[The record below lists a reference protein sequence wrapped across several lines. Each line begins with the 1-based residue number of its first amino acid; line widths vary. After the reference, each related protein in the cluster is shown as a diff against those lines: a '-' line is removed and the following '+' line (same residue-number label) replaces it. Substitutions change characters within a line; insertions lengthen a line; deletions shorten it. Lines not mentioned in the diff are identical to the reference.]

1 MNCKECPFAGPDPI
15 YGEGTITEGS
25 KLIAV
30 KEDRQWDVVVVGMAP
45 AVEEEKQ
52 GRPMVGVSG
61 QDLRRTLYQMGIKDY
76 YITNIFLCPILD
88 DSLVSQAKDCCR
100 DVIEE
105 VLSKRPK
112 LTIALG
118 DLPLHILA
126 DTDYKIKEIEG
137 RIIPSKVGPLLP
149 VSHPAYYRRHPDQFY
164 DFLECMRPSIRFLN
178 GQYFQAVEPTH
189 TLVTHEN
196 LGEVLNE
203 LDKHEEVAVDLETTG
218 FFSHG
223 WEPNRILEMGLAV
236 DHQHAY
242 IVSGGMI
249 DKGMLE
255 EFKPI
260 LEKKKGIYW
269 NAQFDAGFLKQK
281 GVTPNVWFDGMLA
294 HYSIDER
301 PYSHGLKK
309 VAGRYLGAGNWEED
323 LDKYIPKR
331 MKKSV
336 SYEVVPSEVRN
347 VYLAKDVT
355 RTYQLKDAL
364 WADINSKV
372 FWNLLMPACRMF
384 IEIEHRGMRVD
395 PVKLMALDETLEKD
409 LEKREEE
416 LYELTKESVNYLSS
430 KQVSQLLY
438 EKMEFPMDPHFGP
451 TTSKAYLGQFRESS
465 ELIEKI
471 LDYREIAKLK
481 GTYIE
486 GFARFVDQK
495 FRIHPS
501 IKIFGSVTG
510 RLSSEN
516 PSIMNVKNM
525 GKLREIFLPDSG
537 HILLYSDLKQN
548 ELRWYCVTAGD
559 QDLIEVLKNGGDPHE
574 LVRQEVYGS
583 TEDGLLKDRQRAYAK
598 AVVFGR
604 IYKRSRGDIERQVG
618 SEVIDKVMEAV
629 DSIAPNIDSY
639 YRSILKQLKNQGYI
653 ESFFGR
659 RRRFSLVTPETRH
672 EVERQ
677 AVNFPIQSAGS
688 DLMLLTMLHL
698 WKVKDEY
705 GIWPFWPLHDSITM
719 DAVDRKVLPLVKKE
733 MEAYALEVVNGVIP
747 FIWEFDWGINW
758 AMQKE

>member
-1 MNCKECPFAGPDPI
+1 
-15 YGEGTITEGS
+15 
-25 KLIAV
+25 
-30 KEDRQWDVVVVGMAP
+30 
-45 AVEEEKQ
+45 
-52 GRPMVGVSG
+52 
-61 QDLRRTLYQMGIKDY
+61 
-76 YITNIFLCPILD
+76 
-88 DSLVSQAKDCCR
+88 
-100 DVIEE
+100 
-105 VLSKRPK
+105 
-112 LTIALG
+112 
-118 DLPLHILA
+118 
-126 DTDYKIKEIEG
+126 
-137 RIIPSKVGPLLP
+137 
-149 VSHPAYYRRHPDQFY
+149 
-164 DFLECMRPSIRFLN
+164 
-178 GQYFQAVEPTH
+178 
-189 TLVTHEN
+189 
-196 LGEVLNE
+196 
-203 LDKHEEVAVDLETTG
+203 
-218 FFSHG
+218 
-223 WEPNRILEMGLAV
+223 
-236 DHQHAY
+236 
-242 IVSGGMI
+242 
-249 DKGMLE
+249 
-255 EFKPI
+255 
-260 LEKKKGIYW
+260 
-269 NAQFDAGFLKQK
+269 
-281 GVTPNVWFDGMLA
+281 
-294 HYSIDER
+294 
-301 PYSHGLKK
+301 
-309 VAGRYLGAGNWEED
+309 
-323 LDKYIPKR
+323 
-331 MKKSV
+331 
-336 SYEVVPSEVRN
+336 
-347 VYLAKDVT
+347 
-355 RTYQLKDAL
+355 
-364 WADINSKV
+364 
-372 FWNLLMPACRMF
+372 
-384 IEIEHRGMRVD
+384 
-395 PVKLMALDETLEKD
+395 
-409 LEKREEE
+409 
-416 LYELTKESVNYLSS
+416 
-430 KQVSQLLY
+430 
-438 EKMEFPMDPHFGP
+438 MDPHFGP

-583 TEDGLLKDRQRAYAK
+583 TEDGLLKNRQRAYAK